1 MAEKIVIENE
11 YIVRLLSDLLQ
22 TNRQILDIQV
32 ESQKTTAEIVFA
44 LRELTESIQE
54 IAYKMPYFESFV
66 QNAKR
71 LFQ

>member
-22 TNRQILDIQV
+22 TNKQILDVQV

-54 IAYKMPYFESFV
+54 IAYKMPYFE
-66 QNAKR
+66 
-71 LFQ
+71 

>member
-22 TNRQILDIQV
+22 TNKQILEVQA
-32 ESQKTTAEIVFA
+32 ESQKTTVEIVLA

-54 IAYKMPYFESFV
+54 IAYKMPYFE
-66 QNAKR
+66 
-71 LFQ
+71 

>member
-22 TNRQILDIQV
+22 TNRQILDVQV

-44 LRELTESIQE
+44 LR
-54 IAYKMPYFESFV
+54 
-66 QNAKR
+66 
-71 LFQ
+71 

>member
-22 TNRQILDIQV
+22 TNRQILDIQI

-54 IAYKMPYFESFV
+54 IAYKMPYFE
-66 QNAKR
+66 
-71 LFQ
+71 

>member
-22 TNRQILDIQV
+22 TNKRILEVQV
-32 ESQKTTAEIVFA
+32 ESQKTTAEIVLA

-54 IAYKMPYFESFV
+54 IAYKMPYFE
-66 QNAKR
+66 
-71 LFQ
+71 

>member
-1 MAEKIVIENE
+1 MVEKVVVENE

-22 TNRQILDIQV
+22 TNKQILDVQV

-54 IAYKMPYFESFV
+54 IAYKMPYFE
-66 QNAKR
+66 
-71 LFQ
+71 

>member
-22 TNRQILDIQV
+22 TNKRILEVQV

-54 IAYKMPYFESFV
+54 IAYKMPYFE
-66 QNAKR
+66 
-71 LFQ
+71 

>member
-22 TNRQILDIQV
+22 TNRQMLEVQA
-32 ESQKTTAEIVFA
+32 ESQKTTVEIVLA

-54 IAYKMPYFESFV
+54 IAYKMPYFE
-66 QNAKR
+66 
-71 LFQ
+71 

>member
-22 TNRQILDIQV
+22 TNKQILQTQV
-32 ESQKTTAEIVFA
+32 EAQKTIVEVVFA

-54 IAYKMPYFESFV
+54 IAYKMPYFE
-66 QNAKR
+66 
-71 LFQ
+71 

>member
-22 TNRQILDIQV
+22 TNKQILDVQV

-54 IAYKMPYFESFV
+54 IAYKTPYFE
-66 QNAKR
+66 
-71 LFQ
+71 

>member
-1 MAEKIVIENE
+1 MAEKVVVENE

-22 TNRQILDIQV
+22 TNKRMLDVQV

-54 IAYKMPYFESFV
+54 IAYKMPYFE
-66 QNAKR
+66 
-71 LFQ
+71 